1 MKNGITLVFT
11 LLFITGCATVH
22 RSHVYKSIDI
32 TVDSALNAEIDANTD
47 KKLRGT
53 SRGTYL
59 FGFIKV
65 SGPNKYADGYGGIDS
80 IGRFKSAAAYDA
92 LDKSEG
98 DLLISPQYRVVKKN
112 YLLYRTVEV
121 NVSGY
126 EGKIK
131 SINNLKLDGDN
142 SKIELHKSLNRDEG
156 KGKRKNWFYGI
167 IGFIVGTALF

>member
-1 MKNGITLVFT
+1 MKNGIMLAVS
-11 LLFITGCATVH
+11 LLFVTGCATVVH

-65 SGPNKYADGYGGIDS
+65 SGPNKYADGYGGIGYIDNC
-80 IGRFKSAAAYDA
+80 KSAAVYDA
-92 LDKSEG
+92 LSKSEG
-98 DLLISPQYRVVKKN
+98 DLLIYPQYKIVEEN
-112 YLLYRTVEV
+112 YLFYQMVKVEA
-121 NVSGY
+121 SGY

-131 SINNLKLDGDN
+131 LIKSLKLDGDN
-142 SKIELHKSLNRDEG
+142 SKIELNKSLNR
-156 KGKRKNWFYGI
+156 
-167 IGFIVGTALF
+167 